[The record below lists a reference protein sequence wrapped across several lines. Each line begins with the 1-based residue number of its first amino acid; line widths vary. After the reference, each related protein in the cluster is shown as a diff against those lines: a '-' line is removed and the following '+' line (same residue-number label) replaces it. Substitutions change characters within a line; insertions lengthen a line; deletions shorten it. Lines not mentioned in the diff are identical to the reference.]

1 MKNVRIQGETGWKMV
16 DVDESKI
23 LVKSFMNLYV
33 NSWKTQ
39 LCLIL
44 GMDQFGMNFRH
55 SFAKQSSEVRKVIF
69 CFWVFDIRPAF
80 LIKPDPTSPLP
91 SPAPGPQRLGNQHVG
106 KQHAY
111 ILYSVI

>member
-1 MKNVRIQGETGWKMV
+1 MFSDVMV
-16 DVDESKI
+16 VTVLD
-23 LVKSFMNLYV
+23 LVPFVWGYIHT
-33 NSWKTQ
+33 WKTQ